1 MTEHMN
7 MGDVSRRLGINVTA
21 ELLESIGIEPVGRD
35 KRAVFFAEEDW
46 PMICAKLAAYI
57 KNRVDEPRHPR
68 PEKAPKPAKK
78 TAAPAPAPYIDPD
91 L

>member
-1 MTEHMN
+1 MIEHMN

-46 PMICAKLAAYI
+46 PEICRKLAAYI
-57 KNRVDEPRHPR
+57 NARINEPRHPR

-78 TAAPAPAPYIDPD
+78 TGASAPAPYIDPD